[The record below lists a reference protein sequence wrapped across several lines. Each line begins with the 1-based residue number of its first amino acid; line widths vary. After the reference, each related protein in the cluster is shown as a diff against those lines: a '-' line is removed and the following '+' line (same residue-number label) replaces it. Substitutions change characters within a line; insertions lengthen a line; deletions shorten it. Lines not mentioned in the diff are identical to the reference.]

1 MPQPA
6 TLEAITH
13 TCEETYKRDGYVRW
27 AEVAS
32 IHGISR
38 QAVHARI
45 KDAVAQGS
53 LSPEDVARWQSMSS
67 RAALARHRRD
77 TQELHRRLRLDIQ
90 LTVDNYTWLD
100 SQCASRSCTRTDI
113 VNGLLNKERQAL
125 G

>member
-1 MPQPA
+1 
-6 TLEAITH
+6 
-13 TCEETYKRDGYVRW
+13 
-27 AEVAS
+27 
-32 IHGISR
+32 
-38 QAVHARI
+38 
-45 KDAVAQGS
+45 
-53 LSPEDVARWQSMSS
+53 MSS